1 MIDKTK
7 AFIGQTVFFEE
18 FWSNNIIKGKIS
30 EIHDDGARVEC
41 ECIVDKIGHDRDSFP
56 GTCGGR
62 WENLYPTAGDAYA
75 GREKKMQ
82 DKTAQYEKEI
92 TDVKSL
98 IKFALDHPLCAEEYT
113 DHAAIEAYKRRS
125 RDLLGIEL

>member
-18 FWSNNIIKGKIS
+18 HWSNNIIKGTIS
-30 EIHDDGARVEC
+30 EINDDGARVEC
-41 ECIVDKIGHDRDSFP
+41 ECIVDKAGHNRDSFP

-62 WENLYPTAGDAYA
+62 WENFYPTAGDAYA
-75 GREKKMQ
+75 GREKKLQ

-92 TDVKSL
+92 TDVESL
-98 IKFALDHPLCAEEYT
+98 IKFALNHPLCAEEYT
-113 DHAAIEAYKRRS
+113 DYAAIEAYKRRS

>member
-18 FWSNNIIKGKIS
+18 HWSKNIIKGEIS
-30 EIHDDGARVEC
+30 AIHDDGARVKC
-41 ECIVDKIGHDRDSFP
+41 ECIVDENGNATYSFP

-62 WENLYPTAGDAYA
+62 WENLYPTAADAYA
-75 GREKKMQ
+75 GKEKKLQ

-92 TDVKSL
+92 TDIESL
-98 IKFALDHPLCAEEYT
+98 IQFALNHPLCAEEYT

-125 RDLLGIEL
+125 KDLLGIEL